1 MIIAVALTNNN
12 DIAYS
17 IEDTD
22 KFKMYDVLDKQI
34 INTYTKEVSRQILS
48 EKISFLK
55 SENTEILFIKTLDD
69 YETDAFGPYSM
80 QAFINADGDAN
91 ELVKQYLHG
100 AYIENLDVDYNEGKT
115 KSKPPINE

>member
-22 KFKMYDVLDKQI
+22 KFKMYDILDKQI
-34 INTYTKEVSRQILS
+34 INTYIKEVSRQILS
-48 EKISFLK
+48 EKIDFLK

-69 YETDAFGPYSM
+69 YETEAFGPYSM

-100 AYIENLDVDYNEGKT
+100 AYIENLDIDYDEENT
-115 KSKPPINE
+115 NTIPPINE

>member
-1 MIIAVALTNNN
+1 
-12 DIAYS
+12 
-17 IEDTD
+17 
-22 KFKMYDVLDKQI
+22 MYTPMRIGVYININSVYFINSTSKQI

-48 EKISFLK
+48 EKIIFLK

-100 AYIENLDVDYNEGKT
+100 AYIENLDVDYNEEKT
-115 KSKPPINE
+115 KSTPPINE

>member
-12 DIAYS
+12 DIDYS

-115 KSKPPINE
+115 KSTPPINE

>member
-55 SENTEILFIKTLDD
+55 AKILKF
-69 YETDAFGPYSM
+69 
-80 QAFINADGDAN
+80 
-91 ELVKQYLHG
+91 YL
-100 AYIENLDVDYNEGKT
+100 LKL
-115 KSKPPINE
+115 